1 MPRPTSVNPMTF
13 RLVVQP
19 PGLKLSRGW
28 PRQPAAGSPAGGSP
42 ARGSRAPLLPRF
54 VQNCCGV
61 GLAAAT
67 LLLGASLAVPAPAGA
82 ASALLE
88 TVKQNPQLAKQLCA
102 EFKQLNAE
110 GRSATSPESLA
121 RVASSQSLS
130 TMDAEV
136 LTTYVIGLYCPDV
149 R

>member
-1 MPRPTSVNPMTF
+1 MPRHSSVNVI
-13 RLVVQP
+13 RLRRAARP
-19 PGLKLSRGW
+19 LSR
-28 PRQPAAGSPAGGSP
+28 PVLQSQLAAGWLTAGS
-42 ARGSRAPLLPRF
+42 LL
-54 VQNCCGV
+54 V
-61 GLAAAT
+61 GLA
-67 LLLGASLAVPAPAGA
+67 LAPLAPAAA

-88 TVKQNPQLAKQLCA
+88 SVKQNPQLARQLCA

-121 RVASSQSLS
+121 RVASSQGLS

>member
-1 MPRPTSVNPMTF
+1 MPRHTSVNPMSF
-13 RLVVQP
+13 RLVYPPSGLAMPRASAPRPPVGCGSAIQP
-19 PGLKLSRGW
+19 LSRQGLAGW
-28 PRQPAAGSPAGGSP
+28 
-42 ARGSRAPLLPRF
+42 
-54 VQNCCGV
+54 
-61 GLAAAT
+61 LAAAV
-67 LLLGASLAVPAPAGA
+67 LLLGHTLAMPAPAGA

-102 EFKQLNAE
+102 EFKQLNAQ

-121 RVASSQSLS
+121 RVANSQGLS

>member
-1 MPRPTSVNPMTF
+1 MPRHSSVNAI
-13 RLVVQP
+13 RH
-19 PGLKLSRGW
+19 R
-28 PRQPAAGSPAGGSP
+28 PAARPESGPVHHSPLTAGW
-42 ARGSRAPLLPRF
+42 F
-54 VQNCCGV
+54 T
-61 GLAAAT
+61 AAS
-67 LLLGASLAVPAPAGA
+67 LLLGLALAPLAPAAA

-88 TVKQNPQLAKQLCA
+88 SVKQNPQLARQLCA
-102 EFKQLNAE
+102 EFKQINAE

-121 RVASSQSLS
+121 RVASSQGLS

>member
-1 MPRPTSVNPMTF
+1 MPRHSSVNPNSF
-13 RLVVQP
+13 RLVLQP
-19 PGLKLSRGW
+19 HGLAKRCGW
-28 PRQPAAGSPAGGSP
+28 PPKPAGGS
-42 ARGSRAPLLPRF
+42 RSVVLSRFGP
-54 VQNCCGV
+54 
-61 GLAAAT
+61 GLAVWLASGV
-67 LLLGASLAVPAPAGA
+67 LLLGQILAPLAPAEA

-121 RVASSQSLS
+121 RVASSQGLS

>member
-1 MPRPTSVNPMTF
+1 MPRHSSVNAIRRRRAARPESG
-13 RLVVQP
+13 P
-19 PGLKLSRGW
+19 PLQSPL
-28 PRQPAAGSPAGGSP
+28 AAGWFTAGS
-42 ARGSRAPLLPRF
+42 
-54 VQNCCGV
+54 
-61 GLAAAT
+61 
-67 LLLGASLAVPAPAGA
+67 LLLGLALALAPLAPAAA

-88 TVKQNPQLAKQLCA
+88 SVKQNPQLARQLCA
-102 EFKQLNAE
+102 DFKQLNAE

-121 RVASSQSLS
+121 RVASSQGLS

>member
-1 MPRPTSVNPMTF
+1 MEWSTVHIRPALRHALFPTV
-13 RLVVQP
+13 R
-19 PGLKLSRGW
+19 
-28 PRQPAAGSPAGGSP
+28 PAL
-42 ARGSRAPLLPRF
+42 R
-54 VQNCCGV
+54 
-61 GLAAAT
+61 LAASVALGLSLLAPGAT
-67 LLLGASLAVPAPAGA
+67 MVAPAQA

-88 TVKQNPQLAKQLCA
+88 SVKQNPQLARQLCA

-121 RVASSQSLS
+121 RVASSQGLS